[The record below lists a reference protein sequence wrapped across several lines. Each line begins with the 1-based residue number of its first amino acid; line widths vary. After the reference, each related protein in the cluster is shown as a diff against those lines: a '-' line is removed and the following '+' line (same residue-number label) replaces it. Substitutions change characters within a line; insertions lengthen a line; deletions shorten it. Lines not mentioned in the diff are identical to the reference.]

1 MKIFGVEGKTT
12 PPGKLK
18 EGCLTMKPMQ
28 LLPPPFLPP
37 SRAKPMVPR
46 QACFPFVN
54 LCEQLFCRVGW
65 CPTCKLRLPI
75 KSENKPLQSVT
86 RNYVAMINEEMTH
99 QGNDTPG
106 KSRVSNPLHPQMNS
120 FSTALPVAPPRNPAP
135 PGPAAPPSGPALRPR
150 PAFSFRMDS
159 SELGGGRSRPWPRP
173 RCPPP
178 HLSAQPRQDR
188 FTAGGV
194 GGS

>member
-18 EGCLTMKPMQ
+18 EGCLTMKPIQ

-37 SRAKPMVPR
+37 PLAKPIVPR

-54 LCEQLFCRVGW
+54 LCEQLFCRGGW

-75 KSENKPLQSVT
+75 KSENKPLQSVI
-86 RNYVAMINEEMTH
+86 RNYVAMMNEEMTH

-120 FSTALPVAPPRNPAP
+120 VSTVLPVAPPRNPAP
-135 PGPAAPPSGPALRPR
+135 LSPAAPPGLFLPDGLLPARWGTESALAPPTVPAPAPQRAASAGSLYGRRSGWVL
-150 PAFSFRMDS
+150 S
-159 SELGGGRSRPWPRP
+159 SR
-173 RCPPP
+173 
-178 HLSAQPRQDR
+178 
-188 FTAGGV
+188 
-194 GGS
+194 